1 MPLTPRTDPK
11 FIRYAPCFT
20 TVTAAV
26 THLQSDENTKK
37 YPYTVEGLAKFLGM
51 VKSGSQTATNSFL
64 DSFGALELIAGGYLS
79 EARIKDLE
87 IRKLGEVVASV
98 KKQRDAAIAESQRL
112 AREAEARRQ
121 EAIRKAEELKRQQ
134 EAAEAQR
141 SEGRQSSWATIWAT
155 LH

>member
-1 MPLTPRTDPK
+1 MHCWRQCWTQTNANAL
-11 FIRYAPCFT
+11 RYAPSFAS
-20 TVTAAV
+20 VTAAV

-98 KKQRDAAIAESQRL
+98 KNLLESWFY
-112 AREAEARRQ
+112 RRFLRRVQ
-121 EAIRKAEELKRQQ
+121 GKRSSQLVW
-134 EAAEAQR
+134 QR
-141 SEGRQSSWATIWAT
+141 SCGECLA
-155 LH
+155 